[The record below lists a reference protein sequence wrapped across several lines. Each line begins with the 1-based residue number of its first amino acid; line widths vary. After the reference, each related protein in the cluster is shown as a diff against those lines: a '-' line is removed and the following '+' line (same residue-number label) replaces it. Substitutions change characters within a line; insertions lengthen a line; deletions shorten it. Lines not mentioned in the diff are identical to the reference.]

1 MQLENYYSPKQWQKI
16 QNFAANKP
24 SPFLLVD
31 LDRVEFKY
39 QELQQSFPQAN
50 IFYAVKANPSIEILK
65 RLDRMGSC
73 FDIASVY
80 ELDRIIDCGISP
92 ERISFGNTIKKASDV
107 KYAYDKG
114 IRLFVTDAQA
124 DLEQIAKYAPN
135 SKVFVRVLVESG
147 STSDWPLSRKFGCD
161 NQMAIDL
168 MVKAKQMGLQPYGV
182 SFHVGSQQNDVT
194 VWRTALKTA
203 KVVFETLDK
212 EHGIQLELINAGGG
226 FPAQYLADID
236 SIQDYAKRIQCYMD
250 DLFQQ
255 KVTLFLEPGRSL
267 VGDAGVI
274 VSEIVLISNK
284 SEQDEKRWVY
294 TDVGVFNGLIET
306 LGEMIKYPIYTPKML
321 NNAPKSNVVLA
332 GPTCDSTDIMYDKI
346 AYPLPKDLE
355 MGDRLYWLST
365 GAYTTSYASVEFNG
379 YPPLKTFYFCPRPC
393 FCLSSTCQPL
403 KTTRS
408 IIFKG
413 L

>member
-1 MQLENYYSPKQWQKI
+1 MQLENYYSSKQWQKI

-24 SPFLLVD
+24 SPFLVVD

-39 QELQQSFPQAN
+39 QELQQSFPLAN
-50 IFYAVKANPSIEILK
+50 IFYAVKANPSIEIIH
-65 RLDRMGSC
+65 RLDQLGSS

-80 ELDRIIDCGISP
+80 ELDRVLGCGIAP

-124 DLEQIAKYAPN
+124 DLEQIAQYAPN
-135 SKVFVRVLVESG
+135 SRVFVRVLVESG
-147 STSDWPLSRKFGCD
+147 TTSDWPLSRKFGCD
-161 NQMAIDL
+161 TQMAIDL
-168 MVKAKQMGLQPYGV
+168 MVKAKQLGLQPYGV

-194 VWRTALKTA
+194 VWRTALKT
-203 KVVFETLDK
+203 VQEVFNRLEN
-212 EHGIQLELINAGGG
+212 EHAIQLELINAGGG
-226 FPAQYLADID
+226 FPARYLADIE
-236 SIQDYAKRIQCYMD
+236 SIQDYANRIQCYLD
-250 DLFQQ
+250 EYFKR

-267 VGDAGVI
+267 VGDAGVL
-274 VSEIVLISNK
+274 VSEIVLIANK
-284 SEQDEKRWVY
+284 SEQDEKRWIY

-306 LGEMIKYPIYTPKML
+306 LGEMIKYPIYTPKMQ

-332 GPTCDSTDIMYDKI
+332 GPTCDSTDIMYEKI
-346 AYPLPKDLE
+346 AYPLPKDLV

-379 YPPLKTFYFCPRPC
+379 YPPLKTFY
-393 FCLSSTCQPL
+393 LD
-403 KTTRS
+403 
-408 IIFKG
+408 
-413 L
+413 

>member
-1 MQLENYYSPKQWQKI
+1 MQLENYYSSKQWQKI

-24 SPFLLVD
+24 SPFLVVD

-39 QELQQSFPQAN
+39 QELQQSFPMAR
-50 IFYAVKANPSIEILK
+50 IFYAVKANPSCEILQ
-65 RLDRMGSC
+65 RLDRLGSY
-73 FDIASVY
+73 FDVASVY
-80 ELDRIIDCGISP
+80 ELDRVIECGISP
-92 ERISFGNTIKKASDV
+92 ERISFGNTIKKAVDV
-107 KYAYDKG
+107 KYAYEQG
-114 IRLFVTDAQA
+114 VRLFVTDAQA
-124 DLEQIAKYAPN
+124 DLEQIALHAPN
-135 SKVFVRVLVESG
+135 SRVFVRVLVESG
-147 STSDWPLSRKFGCD
+147 TTSDWPLSRKFGCD
-161 NQMAIDL
+161 TQMAIDL

-194 VWRTALKTA
+194 VWRTALKTV
-203 KVVFETLDK
+203 KTVFDTL
-212 EHGIQLELINAGGG
+212 EQQHGIQLELINAGGG

-236 SIQDYAKRIQCYMD
+236 SIQDYAKRIQCYLD
-250 DLFQQ
+250 DHFKQ

-274 VSEIVLISNK
+274 VSEIVLIANK
-284 SEQDEKRWVY
+284 SEQDEKRWIY

-332 GPTCDSTDIMYDKI
+332 GPTCDSTDIMYEKV
-346 AYPLPKDLE
+346 AYPLPKDLV

-379 YPPLKTFYFCPRPC
+379 YPPLKTFY
-393 FCLSSTCQPL
+393 LE
-403 KTTRS
+403 
-408 IIFKG
+408 
-413 L
+413 

>member
-50 IFYAVKANPSIEILK
+50 IFYAVKANPSIEILQ
-65 RLDRMGSC
+65 RLDLMGSC

-80 ELDRIIDCGISP
+80 ELDRVIDCGISP

-161 NQMAIDL
+161 TQMAIDL

-194 VWRTALKTA
+194 VWRTSLKTA
-203 KVVFETLDK
+203 KVVFEILEK

-236 SIQDYAKRIQCYMD
+236 SIQDYAQRIQCYMD

-284 SEQDEKRWVY
+284 SEQDEKRWIY

-306 LGEMIKYPIYTPKML
+306 LGEMIKYPIYTPKMH
-321 NNAPKSNVVLA
+321 NNSPKSNVVLA
-332 GPTCDSTDIMYDKI
+332 GPTCDSTDIMYEKI
-346 AYPLPKDLE
+346 AYPLPQDLA

-379 YPPLKTFYFCPRPC
+379 YPPLKTFY
-393 FCLSSTCQPL
+393 LD
-403 KTTRS
+403 
-408 IIFKG
+408 
-413 L
+413 

>member
-1 MQLENYYSPKQWQKI
+1 MQLDNYYSSKQWQKI
-16 QNFAANKP
+16 QDFAVNKQ
-24 SPFLLVD
+24 SPFLVVD

-39 QELQQSFPQAN
+39 QELQQSFPKAN
-50 IFYAVKANPSIEILK
+50 IFYAVKANPSIEILE

-80 ELDRIIDCGISP
+80 ELDRVIDCGISP

-147 STSDWPLSRKFGCD
+147 TTSDWPLSRKFGCD
-161 NQMAIDL
+161 TQMAIDL
-168 MVKAKQMGLQPYGV
+168 MLKAKQMGLQPYGV

-203 KVVFETLDK
+203 KVVFETLEK

-236 SIQDYAKRIQCYMD
+236 SIQDYAKRIQCYID
-250 DLFQQ
+250 DLFSQ

-284 SEQDEKRWVY
+284 SEQDEKRWIY

-306 LGEMIKYPIYTPKML
+306 LGEMIKYPIYTPKMQ
-321 NNAPKSNVVLA
+321 NNAPQSNVVLA
-332 GPTCDSTDIMYDKI
+332 GPTCDSTDIMYEKL
-346 AYPLPKDLE
+346 AYPLPKDLV

-379 YPPLKTFYFCPRPC
+379 YPPLKTFY
-393 FCLSSTCQPL
+393 LE
-403 KTTRS
+403 
-408 IIFKG
+408 
-413 L
+413 

>member
-50 IFYAVKANPSIEILK
+50 IFYAVKANPSIEILQ
-65 RLDRMGSC
+65 RLDLMGSC

-80 ELDRIIDCGISP
+80 ELDRVIDCGISP

-161 NQMAIDL
+161 TQMAIDL

-203 KVVFETLDK
+203 KVVFEILEK

-236 SIQDYAKRIQCYMD
+236 SIQDYAQRIQCYMD

-284 SEQDEKRWVY
+284 SEQDEKRWIY

-306 LGEMIKYPIYTPKML
+306 LGEMIKYPIYTPKMH
-321 NNAPKSNVVLA
+321 NNSPKSNVVLA
-332 GPTCDSTDIMYDKI
+332 GPTCDSTDIMYEKI
-346 AYPLPKDLE
+346 AYPLPQDLA

-379 YPPLKTFYFCPRPC
+379 YPPLKTFY
-393 FCLSSTCQPL
+393 LD
-403 KTTRS
+403 
-408 IIFKG
+408 
-413 L
+413 

>member
-1 MQLENYYSPKQWQKI
+1 MQLDNYYSSQQWQKI
-16 QNFAANKP
+16 QNFAANKT

-39 QELQQSFPQAN
+39 QELQQSFPMAN
-50 IFYAVKANPSIEILK
+50 IFYAVKANPSVEILQ
-65 RLDRMGSC
+65 RLDRLGSC

-80 ELDRIIDCGISP
+80 ELDRVLACGISP
-92 ERISFGNTIKKASDV
+92 QRISFGNTIKKAADV
-107 KYAYDKG
+107 KYAYEKG
-114 IRLFVTDAQA
+114 VRLFVTDAAA
-124 DLEQIAKYAPN
+124 DLAQIAQYAPN
-135 SKVFVRVLVESG
+135 SRVFVRVLVESG

-161 NQMAIDL
+161 TQMAIDL
-168 MVKAKQMGLQPYGV
+168 MVNAKQLGLQPYGV

-194 VWRTALKTA
+194 VWRTALNTVKE
-203 KVVFETLDK
+203 VFEKLQQ

-236 SIQDYAKRIQCYMD
+236 SIQEYAKRIQAYMD
-250 DLFQQ
+250 DLFSQ

-284 SEQDEKRWVY
+284 SQQDEKRWIY

-306 LGEMIKYPIYTPKML
+306 LGEMIKYPIYTPKMQ
-321 NNAPKSNVVLA
+321 NNAPQSNVVLA
-332 GPTCDSTDIMYDKI
+332 GPTCDSTDIMYEKV
-346 AYPLPKDLE
+346 AYPLPQDLE

-379 YPPLKTFYFCPRPC
+379 YPPLRTFY
-393 FCLSSTCQPL
+393 LD
-403 KTTRS
+403 
-408 IIFKG
+408 
-413 L
+413 

>member
-24 SPFLLVD
+24 SPFLLLD
-31 LDRVEFKY
+31 LDRVEFNY
-39 QELQQSFPQAN
+39 QELQHSFPQAN
-50 IFYAVKANPSIEILK
+50 IFYAVKANPSTEILQ
-65 RLDRMGSC
+65 RLDRLGSC

-80 ELDRIIDCGISP
+80 ELDRVIDCGISP

-161 NQMAIDL
+161 TQMAIDL

-194 VWRTALKTA
+194 VWRTALTTA
-203 KVVFETLDK
+203 KAVFETLEK

-226 FPAQYLADID
+226 FPAQYLAEID

-284 SEQDEKRWVY
+284 SEQDEKRWIY

-306 LGEMIKYPIYTPKML
+306 LGEMIKYTIYTPKMH
-321 NNAPKSNVVLA
+321 NNSPKSNVVLA
-332 GPTCDSTDIMYDKI
+332 GPTCDSTDIMYEKMN
-346 AYPLPKDLE
+346 YPLPKDLA

-379 YPPLKTFYFCPRPC
+379 YPPLKTFY
-393 FCLSSTCQPL
+393 LE
-403 KTTRS
+403 
-408 IIFKG
+408 
-413 L
+413 

>member
-50 IFYAVKANPSIEILK
+50 IFYAVKANPSIEILQ
-65 RLDRMGSC
+65 RLNRMGSC

-80 ELDRIIDCGISP
+80 ELDRVIDCGISP

-161 NQMAIDL
+161 TQMAIDL

-203 KVVFETLDK
+203 KVVFEILEK

-236 SIQDYAKRIQCYMD
+236 SIQDYAQRIQCYMD

-284 SEQDEKRWVY
+284 SELDEKRWIY

-306 LGEMIKYPIYTPKML
+306 LGEMIKYPIYTPKMH
-321 NNAPKSNVVLA
+321 NNSPKSNVVLA
-332 GPTCDSTDIMYDKI
+332 GPTCDSTDIMYEKI
-346 AYPLPKDLE
+346 AYPLPQDLA

-379 YPPLKTFYFCPRPC
+379 YPPLKTFY
-393 FCLSSTCQPL
+393 LD
-403 KTTRS
+403 
-408 IIFKG
+408 
-413 L
+413 